1 MNKKLKVLQEEI
13 SDCGVCSL
21 LSIIRYYGG
30 DTNLEKLR
38 IETSTTKKG
47 VSALDLIECAINYGF
62 DAKGLKIK
70 NINEVNLPCIAH
82 IKVNESLTHF
92 VVIYKVKDDTITFMD
107 PSSGFKSMNVSLFNK
122 KFTGVVITLSP
133 KTIIKKDERSGY
145 LLKNTFDYLL
155 KSKKMILLIIFLN
168 LIFIVLSI
176 IDGFYIDL
184 INDNNIKY
192 LYFIFLAI
200 IIVLNFLNYIIG
212 LYNEKLKIN
221 INSNIL
227 SNFYNRIIKLPLKY
241 IHLKDSS
248 EIIKRTN
255 DLESVESIIVDA
267 IVVIFTNFF
276 IISLSLFAIYFISQ
290 PIVIFILIF
299 ITIYIFVSI
308 ILNKNITTKL
318 NEVIDLS
325 TKYNSKLTDDILG
338 ITSIH
343 HNYLF
348 DKAAFMLSKF
358 KDDDLKTMYKYK
370 KQVMRNNI
378 ILEALFE
385 ILIISVYSYLI
396 ISKSISLSRI
406 LVLSFIINLINNSLK
421 DIVSLIPGLFYSKSI
436 IRKVDDFYSIDMN
449 SSGDLDT
456 KSYDLII
463 DNLEFGYNKLNNVI
477 DNLNI
482 RINKGEKVI
491 IKGESGKG
499 KSTLCRILNK
509 ELDYKGSIKIGSI
522 ELSSLSD
529 LNLRNQITYSSQDE
543 YIFNGTI
550 RENILMGRKV
560 SDEEFEKIAKI
571 CCLERII
578 KNRPFKYD
586 TFLYDGGKELS
597 GGERN
602 LIILART
609 LVNKSNIYILDETLK
624 ELNDSVEN
632 KVLTNLFEN
641 YKDNTIIYVSHK
653 NKKNYFG
660 RVIYV

>member
-1 MNKKLKVLQEEI
+1 MNKKFKVLQEEI

-47 VSALDLIECAINYGF
+47 VSALDLIECAKNYGF

-82 IKVNESLTHF
+82 VKVNDSLTHF
-92 VVIYKVKDDTITFMD
+92 VVIYKVKDNTITFMD
-107 PSSGFKSMNVSLFNK
+107 PSSGFKNMDINLFRK
-122 KFTGVVITLSP
+122 MFTGVVITLTP
-133 KTIIKKDERSGY
+133 KTIIKKDKRSNY
-145 LLKNTFDYLL
+145 LLKSTFDYLL
-155 KSKKMILLIIFLN
+155 KNKKMILLIIILN
-168 LIFIVLSI
+168 IIFIILSI

-184 INDNNIKY
+184 INDKNIKY
-192 LYFIFLAI
+192 LYLIFLAI
-200 IIVLNFLNYIIG
+200 IIFLNILNYIIS
-212 LYNEKLKIN
+212 LCSEKLKIN

-227 SNFYNRIIKLPLKY
+227 SNFYKKIIKLPLKY

-255 DLESVESIIVDA
+255 DLESIESIIVDA
-267 IVVIFTNFF
+267 IVVMFTNFF
-276 IISLSLFAIYFISQ
+276 IISLCLFSIFFISK
-290 PIVIFILIF
+290 PVVTFIVVF
-299 ITIYIFVSI
+299 ITIYISVSF
-308 ILNKNITTKL
+308 ILNKNITTRL

-325 TKYNSKLTDDILG
+325 TKYNSKLTDSILG

-348 DKAAFMLSKF
+348 ERASILLTRF
-358 KDDDLKTMYKYK
+358 KDKDLKTMYSYK
-370 KQVMRNNI
+370 RLVLRNNI
-378 ILEALFE
+378 ILETLFQ

-396 ISKSISLSRI
+396 LSKSISLSKI
-406 LVLSFIINLINNSLK
+406 IVLSFIINLINNSLK
-421 DIVSLIPGLFYSKSI
+421 DVVSLIPGLFYSKSI

-456 KSYDLII
+456 KSYDLVI
-463 DNLEFGYNKLNNVI
+463 DNLNFGYNKLNNVI
-477 DNLNI
+477 NNFNV

-509 ELDYKGSIKIGSI
+509 ELDYNGSIKIGSI
-522 ELSSLSD
+522 ELSNLSD
-529 LNLRNQITYSSQDE
+529 LNLKNQITYSSQDE
-543 YIFNGTI
+543 YIFNGSI
-550 RENILMGRKV
+550 KENILMGRKV
-560 SDEEFEKIAKI
+560 SDEEFEKIANI
-571 CCLERII
+571 CCLERIV

-609 LVNKSNIYILDETLK
+609 LINKSNIYILDETLK